1 MSVQKKAFKPGSYIF
16 REGYPAQSLF
26 LVQKG
31 TVSIRKRTQQGEIEL
46 ARVYSN
52 EVLGELAYFDRSN
65 RSASAFVLTD
75 VEVLEIDF
83 ASLDKMYATVPDYF
97 KTIIAALAERLRR
110 ADEAIRQL
118 KREYVE
124 SGEIAEEAPTAEES
138 AGESSD
144 SEKGEDESGS

>member
-31 TVSIRKRTQQGEIEL
+31 TISIRKRTQQGEIEL

-52 EVLGELAYFDRSN
+52 EVLGELSYFDRAN

-75 VEVLEIDF
+75 VEVLEIEF
-83 ASLDKMYATVPDYF
+83 TSLDKMYANVPDYL

-110 ADEAIRQL
+110 ADETIRQL

-124 SGEIAEEAPTAEES
+124 SGEIPVDEGTPVDGAAE
-138 AGESSD
+138 GSS
-144 SEKGEDESGS
+144 EGEDKPE